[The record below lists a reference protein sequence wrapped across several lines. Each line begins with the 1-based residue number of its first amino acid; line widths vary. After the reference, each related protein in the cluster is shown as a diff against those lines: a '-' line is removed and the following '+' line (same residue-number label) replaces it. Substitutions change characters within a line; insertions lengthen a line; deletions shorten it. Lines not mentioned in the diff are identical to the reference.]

1 MAAEIHALEAAAA
14 ARLAPAAMI
23 AARYVGMA
31 EQAMA
36 LIPET
41 DDAERRA
48 AICWISEAWL
58 SLAEAELQRR
68 PSSRRE

>member
-1 MAAEIHALEAAAA
+1 MRAARAARITPAAAQ
-14 ARLAPAAMI
+14 I

-58 SLAEAELQRR
+58 SLAEAELREAP
-68 PSSRRE
+68 PSRLC